1 MDAAMIF
8 ALLAA
13 GMLVAVVLML
23 MRREQEEGMPVRHN
37 PYKASYHAVCI
48 QSGNQACDA
57 ARHVRGRRF
66 LAAEAPR
73 LPMPN
78 CSRGECNCVYVH
90 FDDRRVRNRRDVYA
104 NKSYMIGEQ
113 APEERRRASG
123 RRKTDLARFHP
134 IH

>member
-1 MDAAMIF
+1 MDAAMFF
-8 ALLAA
+8 ALVA
-13 GMLVAVVLML
+13 GATLVGVVLML
-23 MRREQEEGMPVRHN
+23 MRREQEEGMPVRDN

-48 QSGNQACDA
+48 QSGNQACEA

-73 LPMPN
+73 LPMPS
-78 CSRGECNCVYVH
+78 CSRAECNCVYVH

-113 APEERRRASG
+113 DQEERRQVTG
-123 RRKTDLARFHP
+123 RRKTDMARFHP
-134 IH
+134 VH